1 MHTASVFEEFEIE
14 ICGNWQPAEP
24 DVGIMSSYYELDDL
38 VGLWVTTKRFDVRT
52 GEREE
57 KRVNLL
63 AGVDLRSEAVQ
74 KLLANIRDQIDT
86 DQAAEAFAEA
96 AE

>member
-14 ICGNWQPAEP
+14 VCGNWQPAEP

-38 VGLWVTTKRFDVRT
+38 VGLWVTTRHFRNGKFEAR
-52 GEREE
+52 
-57 KRVNLL
+57 RVNLL
-63 AGVDLRSEAVQ
+63 DGVDLRSPDVQ

-86 DQAAEAFAEA
+86 DQASEALAEA

>member
-14 ICGNWQPAEP
+14 VCGNWQPAEP

-38 VGLWVTTKRFDVRT
+38 VGLWVTTRHFRNGKYET
-52 GEREE
+52 

-63 AGVDLRSEAVQ
+63 DGVDLRSPDVQ

-86 DQAAEAFAEA
+86 DQASEALAEA